1 MKNENA
7 AYFRWPLSEKFL
19 RIIFSVFVLV
29 FVVVVL
35 RLFSPFRAMR
45 ERVGGFAADCR
56 EALDL
61 TLLMP
66 IPVFPVVWSVLLMLF
81 ILVLRRKM

>member
-1 MKNENA
+1 MAAIGKISENNFLGF
-7 AYFRWPLSEKFL
+7 YFGVCCGGFTS
-19 RIIFSVFVLV
+19 
-29 FVVVVL
+29 
-35 RLFSPFRAMR
+35 FSPFREMR

-61 TLLMP
+61 TLFMP

-81 ILVLRRKM
+81 ILVLRKKM